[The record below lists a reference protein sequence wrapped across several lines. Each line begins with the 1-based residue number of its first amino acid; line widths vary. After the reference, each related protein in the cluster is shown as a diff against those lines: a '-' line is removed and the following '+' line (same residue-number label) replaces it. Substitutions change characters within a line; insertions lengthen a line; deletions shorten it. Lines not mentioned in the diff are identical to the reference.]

1 MELTRPMAGRTVS
14 RGGTRAGANMR
25 NTMLKM
31 VLWLVSLAYLL
42 TSGVVSV
49 NAFAWLP
56 TLPSAWYV
64 VQRVLYWPF
73 QPYFELMARLLG
85 SPFIPY
91 STYVLVSWAPIAL
104 VSLVLVLV
112 LLGFGRKKKRL

>member
-1 MELTRPMAGRTVS
+1 MVEA
-14 RGGTRAGANMR
+14 AR
-25 NTMLKM
+25 NTVVQDNGSQSRRKWRGLPVAWKI
-31 VLWLVSLAYLL
+31 VLWPVSLAYLL
-42 TSGVVSV
+42 TSSVVIV

-85 SPFIPY
+85 SPSISY
-91 STYVLVSWAPIAL
+91 STYVLVSWAPIML
-104 VSLVLVLV
+104 VSLVLVLG
-112 LLGFGRKKKRL
+112 LPGFGRKKKRL